1 MEAHRGNDDRRVAA
15 PGVPDDRGS
24 PTAAPPPGISHLLD
38 DEIGPSTDNESAKPF
53 QGGSK
58 REGSGGRRTTSWM
71 RWRTRSQ
78 SLAQTLTLHR
88 QPPNA
93 ISARLR
99 IPMSRTTRPAA
110 HHNSSVDRHGP
121 GGDSLCQLMVGDPSA
136 PER

>member
-58 REGSGGRRTTSWM
+58 REGSGGQSDDVLDALEDAITEPGTDPDAPPATTK
-71 RWRTRSQ
+71 RD
-78 SLAQTLTLHR
+78 LCKAAN
-88 QPPNA
+88 PNE
-93 ISARLR
+93 SDD
-99 IPMSRTTRPAA
+99 PT
-110 HHNSSVDRHGP
+110 
-121 GGDSLCQLMVGDPSA
+121 GGTP
-136 PER
+136 